1 MSNTP
6 RTIKEILPIMMGMI
20 IRSLASPSY
29 ERRQVAGRTLGE
41 LVRKLGEG
49 VLSEIIPILEE
60 GLKSQE
66 ADMRQGVCIGL
77 SEVMSTAGKVQV
89 IDYVDSIIPAVRT
102 ALVDESSDV
111 REAAAQGN

>member
-1 MSNTP
+1 
-6 RTIKEILPIMMGMI
+6 MMGMI
-20 IRSLASPSY
+20 IRSLASSSY

-41 LVRKLGEG
+41 LVRKLGES

-60 GLKSQE
+60 GLESQE

-89 IDYVDSIIPAVRT
+89 IDYVDSIIPAVRK